1 MRFLASILRLLI
13 RATALVLALAAAAL
27 FAAERSGTLARA
39 VRDRLAGALGELG
52 QGLAI
57 ERARLRW
64 FEPSLELE
72 GVSLRTGGELLTL
85 ERVRIVLAFDG
96 LASPSLKRIEAA
108 RGRLRWT
115 AELVEAAKGVRSWE
129 KGAPDP
135 QRKQRWPAISLTGL
149 DVEMVHPELGLLPF
163 GRLGFSFEPDR
174 DSGPALLG
182 HLEPALASDPGAG
195 LELRGHLSD
204 AAELVVEGWARDLRL
219 EVGSLP
225 ADGLLGGLH
234 SLDPKLDLSL
244 LAMARIDLESG
255 APSSMILR
263 AALTNGS
270 LQPPGTAYPVEEIR
284 LDVEAHYGPPT
295 GREGSARVEGAVR
308 GRATWNGCPL
318 EAGGLLG
325 RSAGPDEFLRAWMRA
340 ARLPLDE
347 ETRLALAADE
357 ELGRALDA
365 VLPEGTLDLLLG
377 LRLQRD
383 RSLRRPELLAD
394 VLIEGDARAT
404 YQGWLKRRTG
414 LRSGFPVPVE
424 GIRGRVVATVDPLRE
439 RGTVVGLVGLAGR
452 LATAP
457 GERGAEVSID
467 GVLLS
472 GRRGQPGEQGLEQI
486 EVRFEGATGGP
497 GLGRGFEGLRG
508 AEWVWD
514 AFSPE
519 GGSMS
524 GRCRIAR
531 TEHSPRST
539 VHVVAH
545 MDGVDARWRKLP
557 VPILGASGQV
567 EYVED
572 ARGETGVRF
581 RAEGRLSTAESVSVL
596 GRVQSPGTGDNRPGV
611 ENQLICVEAAFG
623 DMSLRGDDVEI
634 LARTLE
640 GVRGTLDEIAPTGKV
655 DARVRMVQRSPQH
668 PSDYEVELWP
678 RQVRL
683 QPRDFPVPASNVRG
697 RFLVAHRDPGEGAS
711 GVSASTDLRALPLV
725 GQWTGGS
732 QVAVMGFFPDAEES
746 TLEITAAGVRTDDR
760 NLLAAVANSVG
771 RDRSAPADLGGLS
784 LDGRVD
790 FTGKIRIPSGSGAEE
805 AASESTFRARLRRN
819 NLFVDR
825 ERPTLREIEGS
836 VDLGSEGL
844 FGRRLDAV
852 VGSSPVE
859 LEDTRF
865 AVGEAGGWSLT
876 TALLAK
882 DYPLDREHLEVFLDP
897 QALDS
902 LLEEL
907 HWRGR
912 VDVQESRLE
921 VTGLPGGRRSVA
933 FRGDLLLG
941 DMSMELGLPLHVRS
955 AALRLHSMVWEKG
968 QVRAWAEMDGLF
980 GEIADRRLEDARL
993 MMTYVHPHLNLLDLE
1008 GTLEGGAV
1016 RGLRGQRARTGP
1028 VFSIDLEPPYRFELA
1043 GTLEGVDV
1051 KGLLEG
1057 VFESNVEDRGRLS
1070 SDLRLAGSLEA
1081 VSDLRGSGTIE
1092 IQNARLWS
1100 IPVMREIFSRLGFD
1114 GTAVFDSVFT
1124 RFELEEGVIR
1134 MDDVIVTSPL
1144 LHLVGGGSL
1153 DLDGSLSF
1161 ELQVRYDLVDRLP
1174 ALNRLLYWVQNNLLA
1189 LSVRGDMSR
1198 PLVLMRGI
1206 LSFLRNPPA
1215 DRSRDLPL
1223 PRLTP
1228 LPERF

>member
-1 MRFLASILRLLI
+1 M
-13 RATALVLALAAAAL
+13 
-27 FAAERSGTLARA
+27 
-39 VRDRLAGALGELG
+39 
-52 QGLAI
+52 
-57 ERARLRW
+57 
-64 FEPSLELE
+64 
-72 GVSLRTGGELLTL
+72 
-85 ERVRIVLAFDG
+85 
-96 LASPSLKRIEAA
+96 
-108 RGRLRWT
+108 
-115 AELVEAAKGVRSWE
+115 
-129 KGAPDP
+129 
-135 QRKQRWPAISLTGL
+135 
-149 DVEMVHPELGLLPF
+149 
-163 GRLGFSFEPDR
+163 
-174 DSGPALLG
+174 
-182 HLEPALASDPGAG
+182 
-195 LELRGHLSD
+195 
-204 AAELVVEGWARDLRL
+204 
-219 EVGSLP
+219 
-225 ADGLLGGLH
+225 
-234 SLDPKLDLSL
+234 
-244 LAMARIDLESG
+244 
-255 APSSMILR
+255 
-263 AALTNGS
+263 
-270 LQPPGTAYPVEEIR
+270 
-284 LDVEAHYGPPT
+284 
-295 GREGSARVEGAVR
+295 
-308 GRATWNGCPL
+308 
-318 EAGGLLG
+318 
-325 RSAGPDEFLRAWMRA
+325 
-340 ARLPLDE
+340 
-347 ETRLALAADE
+347 
-357 ELGRALDA
+357 
-365 VLPEGTLDLLLG
+365 
-377 LRLQRD
+377 
-383 RSLRRPELLAD
+383 
-394 VLIEGDARAT
+394 
-404 YQGWLKRRTG
+404 
-414 LRSGFPVPVE
+414 
-424 GIRGRVVATVDPLRE
+424 
-439 RGTVVGLVGLAGR
+439 
-452 LATAP
+452 
-457 GERGAEVSID
+457 
-467 GVLLS
+467 
-472 GRRGQPGEQGLEQI
+472 
-486 EVRFEGATGGP
+486 
-497 GLGRGFEGLRG
+497 
-508 AEWVWD
+508 
-514 AFSPE
+514 
-519 GGSMS
+519 
-524 GRCRIAR
+524 
-531 TEHSPRST
+531 
-539 VHVVAH
+539 
-545 MDGVDARWRKLP
+545 
-557 VPILGASGQV
+557 
-567 EYVED
+567 
-572 ARGETGVRF
+572 
-581 RAEGRLSTAESVSVL
+581 
-596 GRVQSPGTGDNRPGV
+596 
-611 ENQLICVEAAFG
+611 
-623 DMSLRGDDVEI
+623 
-634 LARTLE
+634 
-640 GVRGTLDEIAPTGKV
+640 
-655 DARVRMVQRSPQH
+655 
-668 PSDYEVELWP
+668 
-678 RQVRL
+678 
-683 QPRDFPVPASNVRG
+683 
-697 RFLVAHRDPGEGAS
+697 
-711 GVSASTDLRALPLV
+711 
-725 GQWTGGS
+725 
-732 QVAVMGFFPDAEES
+732 
-746 TLEITAAGVRTDDR
+746 
-760 NLLAAVANSVG
+760 
-771 RDRSAPADLGGLS
+771 
-784 LDGRVD
+784 
-790 FTGKIRIPSGSGAEE
+790 
-805 AASESTFRARLRRN
+805 
-819 NLFVDR
+819 
-825 ERPTLREIEGS
+825 
-836 VDLGSEGL
+836 
-844 FGRRLDAV
+844 
-852 VGSSPVE
+852 GSSPVE